1 MMEVLFL
8 LLLTLFSIHMI
19 VPPPAAAAAHTDSI
33 YTSCS
38 RTRFNPGT
46 VYESNVNSAL
56 TSLVNSANSVN
67 FNKFKTSLPGST
79 EPDVVYSLYQCRGD
93 LSVPDCRT
101 CVAAAVSR
109 LGSLC
114 QDTSGGSLQLE
125 GCLVRYDN
133 VSFLGAAEDAV
144 SLQKCGPTASS
155 GDVVTGREAVLTY
168 LTEGGQYFRVGGYGR
183 VQGMAQCTQD
193 VDPQKCQDCLRKAI
207 DGLGSTCGSASW
219 GYVYLSKCYARFSE
233 RGFSTKSGK
242 PPFPRLARWSSSAST
257 VCGFLFILGFL

>member
-1 MMEVLFL
+1 
-8 LLLTLFSIHMI
+8 MI
-19 VPPPAAAAAHTDSI
+19 LPSPAAAAAAHTDSI
-33 YTSCS
+33 YASCS

-56 TSLVNSANSVN
+56 ASLVNSANSAT

-79 EPDVVYSLYQCRGD
+79 DPDVVYSLYQCRGD
-93 LSVPDCRT
+93 LSVPDCGT

-133 VSFLGAAEDAV
+133 VSFLGAPEDTVA
-144 SLQKCGPTASS
+144 LQKCGPTASS

-168 LTEGGQYFRVGGYGR
+168 LTQGGQYFRVGGYGR

-207 DGLGSTCGSASW
+207 DGLGSACGSASW

-242 PPFPRLARWSSSAST
+242 PPFPRVARWSSSAST